1 MISLHSSRSSRLR
14 SRGFTLMESLVL
26 IGIFIVLLSI
36 FIPYLL
42 SIRET
47 NKRMGCEQNLRQ
59 IFQALQS
66 YARDNGGAF
75 PRVVYDPVNRPD
87 GYTAFTGAFDSDPFA
102 PKSTV
107 AANDVT
113 ASLWLLVRGKYITD
127 TRVFICPSSSDS
139 RDSMTD
145 DAGSPVYSPTQR
157 SNFRSARNLSYSYA
171 NPFSSAQGY
180 RLNDTMPAGFVVIA
194 DKNPGAAA
202 ATVGPQAPP
211 LELSKAN
218 SPNHSGAGQ
227 HVVLSQ
233 GDFSFVKTPYFG
245 IGKDNIYTARAAS
258 AALTTQPT
266 TLPNN
271 AAGVVGMLY
280 SAVKT
285 DDTYLVPT
293 ATDVWPVQMV
303 PPSSMPTPG
312 TLPAATNTTAAAAT
326 TAAAESST
334 ATAPSSIPQ

>member
-1 MISLHSSRSSRLR
+1 MISLHSSRSTHSRF
-14 SRGFTLMESLVL
+14 RGFTLMESLVL
-26 IGIFIVLLSI
+26 VGIFIVLLSI

-47 NKRMGCEQNLRQ
+47 NKRTACEQNLRQ

-87 GYTAFTGAFDSDPFA
+87 GYTAFTGAFDANPFA
-102 PKSTV
+102 PGSAV
-107 AANDVT
+107 AANDVA

-127 TRVFICPSSSDS
+127 TRVFICPSSGDS

-145 DAGSPVYSPTQR
+145 DSGSPVSSPTQR
-157 SNFRSARNLSYSYA
+157 SNFRGARNLSYSYA

-180 RLNDTMPAGFVVIA
+180 RLNDTKPAGFVLIA
-194 DKNPGAAA
+194 DKSPGTPA
-202 ATVGPQAPP
+202 ATVGADAPSLEQA
-211 LELSKAN
+211 KAN
-218 SPNHSGAGQ
+218 SPNHGGAGQ
-227 HVVLSQ
+227 NIVLSQ
-233 GDFSFVKTPYFG
+233 GGFSFVKTPYSG
-245 IGKDNIYTARAAS
+245 IGGDNIYTARAAN

-271 AAGVVGMLY
+271 VPGVVGTAF
-280 SAVKT
+280 SAVRN

-293 ATDVWPVQMV
+293 ATDVWPMLMA
-303 PPSSMPTPG
+303 PPTTIPTPS
-312 TLPAATNTTAAAAT
+312 TVPTTTTTTAIA
-326 TAAAESST
+326 
-334 ATAPSSIPQ
+334 ATAPTTEPSTTTAPAPAPQ